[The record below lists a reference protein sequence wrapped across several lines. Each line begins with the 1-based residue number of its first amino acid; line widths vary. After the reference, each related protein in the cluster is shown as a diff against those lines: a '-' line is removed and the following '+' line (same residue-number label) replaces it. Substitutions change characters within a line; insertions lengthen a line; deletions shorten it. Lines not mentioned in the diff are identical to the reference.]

1 MDKLT
6 QQNAANAEESA
17 SASEE
22 LSAQAEQ
29 MQGMVGE
36 LVAVVGGSAAA
47 DRADSGK
54 GHHARTGA
62 KGTHKAISAA
72 MSKLKKA
79 GPAKKSKEP
88 VAEAVIPLDDKDF
101 SDF

>member
-22 LSAQAEQ
+22 LSSQAEQ

-36 LVAVVGGSAAA
+36 LVAVVGGSSGA
-47 DRADSGK
+47 DRAESGK
-54 GHHARTGA
+54 GHHARTGV
-62 KGTHKAISAA
+62 KGTHNAISAA